1 METGRKR
8 DGAINQRTSQGWEVE
23 DDRLPVQ
30 EVESMR
36 DHDRLVKHN
45 SSTSPLENLADS
57 SPGNSLAI
65 PATKTCK
72 SSRWHQLVLLAVFSS
87 ITLNSSL
94 ETWAANSQDLPGAAV
109 IKTTKPIPLE
119 AINAVEN
126 SEWKAAASALQ
137 AYVKSESASAEGH
150 YLLGKSLFNLKR
162 YPEAK
167 EELRKALKL
176 GQGDNFSN
184 RANEMLL
191 KMPKAVIAPRQVDLG
206 TSRATIKGRRVAAAG
221 IARPRILSFSAKWA
235 EPCKQLQSDLD
246 KAKTEFG
253 EQIEISTVDVDD
265 PKNEELMNQYE
276 VSPIP
281 TVVFLD
287 AQGKVVN
294 FLIGYSDPAELERS
308 IKKVLNKS

>member
-1 METGRKR
+1 
-8 DGAINQRTSQGWEVE
+8 
-23 DDRLPVQ
+23 
-30 EVESMR
+30 MR

-45 SSTSPLENLADS
+45 SSTIALENLAFG
-57 SPGNSLAI
+57 SPRASLAR
-65 PATKTCK
+65 PATKTSK
-72 SSRWHQLVLLAVFSS
+72 NSLWHQLALLALFSS
-87 ITLNSSL
+87 IALSPSL
-94 ETWAANSQDLPGAAV
+94 EAWAGNSQDLPGAAI
-109 IKTTKPIPLE
+109 IKTTKPIPFE

-126 SEWKAAASALQ
+126 NEWKSAAPALE
-137 AYVKSESASAEGH
+137 AFVKSEPASAEGH

-167 EELRKALKL
+167 EALRKALKL
-176 GQGDNFSN
+176 GQGDNFSKQ
-184 RANEMLL
+184 ANEMLL
-191 KMPKAVIAPRQVDLG
+191 KMPKAVIAPRQVDLHLG

-221 IARPRILSFSAKWA
+221 IARPRVLSFTAKWA